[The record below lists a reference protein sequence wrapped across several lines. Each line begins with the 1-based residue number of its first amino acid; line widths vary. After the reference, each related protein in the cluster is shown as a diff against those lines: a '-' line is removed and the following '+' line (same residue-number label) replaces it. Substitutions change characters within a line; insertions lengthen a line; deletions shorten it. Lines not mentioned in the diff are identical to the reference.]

1 MLRKRVHHLVFLST
15 FCSYRYRFVELYYRR
30 SESVRKGRT
39 IPARVETVVIYLP
52 DVRSCVPTRLEWD
65 ALNVSYKHK
74 LEQVTRR
81 SQTAVDAASAA
92 AGTIGL
98 GNSNNDTNQSSSSS
112 NVIADGDSSDVGV
125 AASAA
130 TATVLAT
137 TSTLGGVSG
146 SAADADVDATTEKA
160 LILHCFSLFK

>member
-1 MLRKRVHHLVFLST
+1 M
-15 FCSYRYRFVELYYRR
+15 ELYYRR

-65 ALNVSYKHK
+65 ALNVSYKQK

-81 SQTAVDAASAA
+81 SQTAIDTASAA
-92 AGTIGL
+92 AGSIGL

-112 NVIADGDSSDVGV
+112 NVIADGDNSDVGV

-137 TSTLGGVSG
+137 TTLGGVSG
-146 SAADADVDATTEKA
+146 AAADAEVDATTEKA